1 MDRIVQEV
9 LRQDTLLRKLS
20 EMPTDTDLYCFEDLK
35 PNEWD
40 YSLPTLASG
49 DSNKLVQSM
58 KVFKDNFW
66 KSLPFKIQMSN
77 LIFAGGSVS
86 SILCGKTNFSDL
98 DIFVYGL
105 SVAEA
110 TTRLKCTVK
119 DLHDAYR
126 KYLSKK
132 QKGNKSTTTT
142 TSAPKI
148 VPSYDFR
155 CIRNKSCVS
164 LIFDDKYTVQIILRV
179 YQSINE
185 VLRGFDL
192 GSSAVGFDGERLY
205 LTELSKFAH
214 EYSCNIIDTT
224 RRSTTYESRLVK
236 YYGRKFDIIVPHLEV
251 SKIRNVNSQ
260 YSMQDICVLPH
271 MVFSYEG
278 IRGHRIEVS
287 KFLFP
292 FNTDEGDYQIENLD
306 ENRIFYINLNNLV
319 HGKADYYYF
328 TTNAKKTLRDKPYM
342 SRRRVI
348 NYYDDMLTKL
358 TTEPTLN
365 IKMLRRYIR
374 DTRDLLQTLVDGSEA
389 DFKVKLTTVISG
401 EKERVLALINDV
413 LTQEYPLQWVTQN
426 PGTQLTSS
434 FNPIIEDAKLWYG
447 DLYTELIPVS
457 TPAPKLKSTEQNEDV
472 SESED
477 EECENDNE
485 CSDNNDSD
493 NDCCKKIKKAK
504 KKTVIKKIAINDSD
518 DENDQRY
525 D

>member
-1 MDRIVQEV
+1 
-9 LRQDTLLRKLS
+9 
-20 EMPTDTDLYCFEDLK
+20 
-35 PNEWD
+35 
-40 YSLPTLASG
+40 
-49 DSNKLVQSM
+49 
-58 KVFKDNFW
+58 
-66 KSLPFKIQMSN
+66 
-77 LIFAGGSVS
+77 
-86 SILCGKTNFSDL
+86 
-98 DIFVYGL
+98 
-105 SVAEA
+105 
-110 TTRLKCTVK
+110 
-119 DLHDAYR
+119 
-126 KYLSKK
+126 
-132 QKGNKSTTTT
+132 
-142 TSAPKI
+142 
-148 VPSYDFR
+148 
-155 CIRNKSCVS
+155 
-164 LIFDDKYTVQIILRV
+164 
-179 YQSINE
+179 
-185 VLRGFDL
+185 
-192 GSSAVGFDGERLY
+192 
-205 LTELSKFAH
+205 
-214 EYSCNIIDTT
+214 
-224 RRSTTYESRLVK
+224 
-236 YYGRKFDIIVPHLEV
+236 
-251 SKIRNVNSQ
+251 
-260 YSMQDICVLPH
+260 
-271 MVFSYEG
+271 
-278 IRGHRIEVS
+278 
-287 KFLFP
+287 LFP